1 MFFSFQTAHL
11 ASITDRQTD
20 PQCRVAQPQPAHL
33 QEPGAGTQ
41 VSANGSQPYT
51 CSQPAPGGWLH
62 RAEFCHFVPMQC
74 QCHLA
79 AAPELQFQC
88 CNKWI
93 RDLSGCQ
100 VNHHYYSR
108 YHLAHTPHGSQ
119 LLVLQSPLKTVTPH
133 IKYPYKTILP
143 VILNLQI
150 FKMSDNL
157 SSELHCCLKQ
167 SISSSIHGFWLSGK
181 RPEEVA
187 FLHLLTNVLFV
198 FRCKKLIF
206 LCATVSSLDIT
217 TLNGKH
223 HLSLRLAQLVRA
235 WC

>member
-1 MFFSFQTAHL
+1 M
-11 ASITDRQTD
+11 
-20 PQCRVAQPQPAHL
+20 
-33 QEPGAGTQ
+33 
-41 VSANGSQPYT
+41 
-51 CSQPAPGGWLH
+51 
-62 RAEFCHFVPMQC
+62 
-74 QCHLA
+74 
-79 AAPELQFQC
+79 
-88 CNKWI
+88 
-93 RDLSGCQ
+93 
-100 VNHHYYSR
+100 NHHYLSR

-206 LCATVSSLDIT
+206 LCATVSPLDIT
-217 TLNGKH
+217 PLNGKH